1 MTSRPIRPLLPVI
14 LLACWALPA
23 PAWARTTLRNICRV
37 RGQEEITLHGLG
49 IVAGLDGTGDGG
61 NFLPTVRSLATMM
74 QLLGRPLGED
84 GASELKD
91 AKNVALV
98 IVTATI
104 PAAGARRGDKI
115 DCFVSAISAK
125 SLAGGRLLLT
135 PLTGPLPQQDPIVF
149 AVAEGPITL
158 EDETLATTARV
169 HGGCRL
175 EEDFFNPFSENGR
188 VTLVVDKDYAGFQVT
203 QEIAEVINTRREF
216 QDGGIPLAKAI
227 DQVNIEVTVPPEYRD
242 HLVQFVSEILSLE
255 MIELRT
261 GPRVVIRERSGTI
274 VIDGDVEIGPVLVT
288 HKGVVVETG
297 GAAGANEF
305 VAVDSQDIENPKLK
319 ALLAALNAIRV
330 PAEDKIEII
339 KALHRNGKLYAELII
354 E

>member
-1 MTSRPIRPLLPVI
+1 MTSRPNRRLLPVI

-23 PAWARTTLRNICRV
+23 PARARTTLENICRV
-37 RGQEEITLHGLG
+37 KGQEEITLHGLG
-49 IVAGLDGTGDGG
+49 IVAGLNGTGDGG
-61 NFLPTVRSLATMM
+61 SFLPTIRSLATMM
-74 QLLGRPLGED
+74 QLLGTPLGQD

-115 DCFVSAISAK
+115 DCAVSAISAR
-125 SLAGGRLLLT
+125 SLEGGRLLLT

-149 AVAEGPITL
+149 AVAEGPLTL
-158 EDETLATTARV
+158 EDDTLVTTARI

-175 EEDFFNPFSENGR
+175 HEDFFNPFSEQGQL
-188 VTLVVDKDYAGFQVT
+188 TLVVDKDYAGFQVT
-203 QEIAEVINTRREF
+203 QEIAEMINTRQELLT
-216 QDGGIPLAKAI
+216 GGEPLAKPI
-227 DQVNIEVTVPPEYRD
+227 DQVTVEVTVPAAYRD

-255 MIELRT
+255 MPELRT

-288 HKGVVVETG
+288 HQGVVVEAG
-297 GAAGANEF
+297 GATAGNEF
-305 VAVDSQDIENPKLK
+305 VALDSQTEDNPKLK

-330 PAEDKIEII
+330 PPEDKIEII
-339 KALHRNGKLYAELII
+339 KALHRNGKLYAALII